1 MCNPS
6 IYTGQLHN
14 NKKCPRLGWVKMQQ
28 MTESGRD
35 RVRET
40 WDGRRNHW
48 KRRVRQLGTT
58 FLPQNN
64 AIQFIKQI
72 IIYDIKKLTLV

>member
-1 MCNPS
+1 
-6 IYTGQLHN
+6 
-14 NKKCPRLGWVKMQQ
+14 MQQ
-28 MTESGRD
+28 MTESGRG
-35 RVRET
+35 ET

-64 AIQFIKQI
+64 AIQFMKQI
-72 IIYDIKKLTLV
+72 TIYDIKKQTLV